1 MEDALITATKFYT
14 VRPNSQI
21 FLRVDVGDSQVG
33 GTTLQL
39 NGTTIAST
47 PTGETTI
54 GAPGQDLRR
63 SVLQVITTVKDQ
75 NPQTNRT
82 SVVHRF
88 RGGESD
94 MTFPL
99 EVSVRADG
107 GVARYFITYV
117 LA

>member
-14 VRPNSQI
+14 VRPNNQI
-21 FLRVDVGDSQVG
+21 FLRVEVGDGQVG
-33 GTTLQL
+33 GTTVQL
-39 NGTTIAST
+39 NGTTIPT
-47 PTGETTI
+47 NPTGETAI

-63 SVLQVITTVKDQ
+63 SVLQVVTTVKDQ

-82 SVVHRF
+82 SVAHQF

-94 MTFPL
+94 MTFPF
-99 EVSVRADG
+99 EVSIKADG

>member
-21 FLRVDVGDSQVG
+21 FLTVEIGNGQVG
-33 GTTLQL
+33 GTALQL
-39 NGTTIAST
+39 NGVTIPSN
-47 PTGETTI
+47 PLGETPI

-63 SVLQVITTVKDQ
+63 SVLQVVTTVKDE
-75 NPQTNRT
+75 NPLTNRT

-88 RGGESD
+88 RGGESN
-94 MTFPL
+94 MTFPF
-99 EVSVRADG
+99 EVSVKADG
-107 GVARYFITYV
+107 NFARYFITYV

>member
-1 MEDALITATKFYT
+1 MEDALITATKFYI

-21 FLRVDVGDSQVG
+21 FLTVDVGNNQVG
-33 GTTLQL
+33 GTTMQL
-39 NGTTIAST
+39 NGTTIPSN
-47 PTGETTI
+47 PTGDTTI

-63 SVLQVITTVKDQ
+63 SVLQVVTTVKDQ
-75 NPQTNRT
+75 NPLTNRT

-88 RGGESD
+88 RGGHSD
-94 MTFPL
+94 MAFPF
-99 EVSVRADG
+99 EVSVNAEG